1 LALAMQLDLFNPN
14 PALGNQ
20 KTMANANLSSILD
33 RPATEF
39 NAPPPMP
46 TGGYH
51 CVVMGLPEAIVSSI
65 KKTDGFRFLLKPI
78 APDEDVDAQELE
90 AIGGLEGKVIR
101 NDMWV
106 TENSAFMMREFL
118 EHCGIDSEGKSL
130 GAMIDECP
138 NSEVMVYI
146 KHTPLQGRE
155 GFRAEVA
162 KTAPIEA

>member
-1 LALAMQLDLFNPN
+1 
-14 PALGNQ
+14 
-20 KTMANANLSSILD
+20 MANANLSTILD

-51 CVVMGLPEAIVSSI
+51 CVVTGLPEQVESSQ
-65 KKTDGFRFLLKPI
+65 KKTPGFRFLLKPV
-78 APDEDVDAQELE
+78 AVDEDVDEKELE
-90 AIGGLEGKVIR
+90 AIGGLEGKMIR
-101 NDMWV
+101 NDMWL
-106 TENSAFMMREFL
+106 TENSAFMLREFL
-118 EHCGIDSEGKSL
+118 EHCGIDSEGKTLSQ
-130 GAMIDECP
+130 MIDECP

-162 KTAPIEA
+162 KTAPVEG